1 MITFLDCV
9 PCLIKQAIET
19 LRFLPMDDSS
29 REKILREV
37 MRNIAAAD
45 LTNPPP
51 VIAQGMHRCLR
62 KLSGVND
69 PYHELKE
76 RFNSMALTMIDSLND
91 AVKKSK
97 EPMIDSLKL
106 AIAGNVIDCG
116 AKTGLS
122 ESDVRGQ
129 IENACSENLEGDVL
143 LFLEKASIAK
153 NILYLADNAGE
164 IVFDRLLI
172 ERLGKERITLA
183 VRGFPIINDAVMSDA
198 RRAGLDKMVRVI
210 SNGNDAPGTILK
222 ECSEEF
228 QKSFNEADLI
238 ISKGQGNYETL
249 CCSEKEIFFL
259 LKVKC
264 QIIADHTG
272 LKLGTHAVI
281 HSPSHFEIQNIST
294 SHK

>member
-1 MITFLDCV
+1 
-9 PCLIKQAIET
+9 
-19 LRFLPMDDSS
+19 
-29 REKILREV
+29 
-37 MRNIAAAD
+37 
-45 LTNPPP
+45 
-51 VIAQGMHRCLR
+51 
-62 KLSGVND
+62 
-69 PYHELKE
+69 
-76 RFNSMALTMIDSLND
+76 
-91 AVKKSK
+91 
-97 EPMIDSLKL
+97 
-106 AIAGNVIDCG
+106 
-116 AKTGLS
+116 
-122 ESDVRGQ
+122 
-129 IENACSENLEGDVL
+129 
-143 LFLEKASIAK
+143 
-153 NILYLADNAGE
+153 
-164 IVFDRLLI
+164 
-172 ERLGKERITLA
+172 
-183 VRGFPIINDAVMSDA
+183 MSDA

-210 SNGNDAPGTILK
+210 SYGNDAPGTILK